1 MPTLEEELQ
10 KLEAER
16 DKAEAEITNQT
27 KAVQDAQSKLSV
39 ANGLRTSLAPRI
51 AAVEQLVK
59 EIAATQGA
67 VKTLREKVASEK
79 AAAEKSFYD
88 LQKRINAELPEERRN
103 VINTVITK
111 IDAAIAE
118 AKKKS
123 EEAQAHTVE
132 AEKSIAAT
140 KQKAV
145 TAEAEHQAAGVQFRQ
160 LPQEIEAARGRVAKL
175 TGEVKTAMDAGRV
188 NDAYMR
194 LLELKQ
200 AMDELPKL
208 SSEEN
213 QKKLADQITERRQAT
228 MTAQDD
234 FLKAGEDLN
243 KRKAE
248 QAEAEG
254 NYKKRVQEREADLK
268 AALSGTPQ

>member
-10 KLEAER
+10 KLQAER
-16 DKAEAEITNQT
+16 DNAEADISNLSKTL
-27 KAVQDAQSKLSV
+27 QDAQAKLSV
-39 ANGLRTSLAPRI
+39 ANATRTSLAPRV

-59 EIAATQGA
+59 EITITQGT
-67 VKTLREKVASEK
+67 VKTLREKVASER
-79 AAAEKSFYD
+79 AAVEKGFSD

-103 VINTVITK
+103 AINTVIAK

-123 EEAQAHTVE
+123 EEAQVCTVE
-132 AEKSIAAT
+132 AEKAIVAA
-140 KQKAV
+140 KQK
-145 TAEAEHQAAGVQFRQ
+145 TATANAEHQAAGVQFHQ

-188 NDAYMR
+188 NEAYMR

-200 AMDELPKL
+200 AMDELPKVN
-208 SSEEN
+208 SEEY
-213 QKKLADQITERRQAT
+213 QKKLADQIAERRQAT

-234 FLKAGEDLN
+234 LVKAGEDLN

-248 QAEAEG
+248 QADAEG
-254 NYKKRVQEREADLK
+254 NYKKKVQEREADLK
-268 AALSGTPQ
+268 AALSTPQ